1 MIINTLV
8 LFFTALCY
16 SSSYQPIAANES
28 EVWHIHSL
36 LLHCKIR
43 WRRQFVFP
51 LQMKCAQIC
60 LLRKNTVNLDFIC
73 CFLGRH
79 HITVTLFNPAVM
91 ACCIEYI
98 WQCIVGLWHII
109 IDSELAG
116 PQWGGNTLQ
125 SICSGLTVS
134 LPHLVPPRWV
144 WQDPLGWAQ
153 GSGPANQSPA
163 HEHSHWRRETEG
175 LFWLKPHIPAVS
187 VNLEADSHLTQAAL
201 CIPPVLSQRP
211 FCPIHC
217 TRWPLQLM
225 PLL

>member
-1 MIINTLV
+1 M
-8 LFFTALCY
+8 
-16 SSSYQPIAANES
+16 
-28 EVWHIHSL
+28 
-36 LLHCKIR
+36 
-43 WRRQFVFP
+43 
-51 LQMKCAQIC
+51 
-60 LLRKNTVNLDFIC
+60 VNLDFIC

-91 ACCIEYI
+91 ACCFEYI

-109 IDSELAG
+109 IDSELEG

-134 LPHLVPPRWV
+134 LPHLVPPRRV
-144 WQDPLGWAQ
+144 WQDSLGWAQ

-201 CIPPVLSQRP
+201 CIPPVLSQHP
-211 FCPIHC
+211 LCPIHR